1 MDKYFVPCTALPWLE
16 AWCKRWFPAAENQN
30 DNKITT
36 TNFTK
41 TKPVNEL
48 AIAKEVQIVLDDV
61 LDKITEK
68 QSVNVAT
75 SDKRRGAVE
84 RKS

>member
-1 MDKYFVPCTALPWLE
+1 MYK
-16 AWCKRWFPAAENQN
+16 AWCKKVVSAAENQN

-48 AIAKEVQIVLDDV
+48 AIAKEVQFVLDHRKT
-61 LDKITEK
+61 LC
-68 QSVNVAT
+68 
-75 SDKRRGAVE
+75 KRRNIREKE
-84 RKS
+84 RCCRKKIVRQQFPDEDDQCM